1 MKKFL
6 FLAVLIFW
14 GIALGVRADSM
25 KNMDMGGGTKSKTMT
40 LTGILVDNSC
50 YLEEGATNN
59 DHDGM
64 KGCGTECLKGGSP
77 AGLLVGKKLYTL
89 EFPAPV
95 FKDYVGQK
103 VEITGKVYPGDQLIP
118 KKAFVIK
125 DGKKEEIK
133 IAGKA
138 MM

>member
-1 MKKFL
+1 MKR
-6 FLAVLIFW
+6 LAVLAAMVFSSFFS
-14 GIALGVRADSM
+14 GAHADSM
-25 KNMDMGGGTKSKTMT
+25 KDMDMDHGVKPKIMT
-40 LTGILVDNSC
+40 LSGILVDNSC

-64 KGCGTECLKGGSP
+64 KACGTECLKGGSP